1 MFAIDPNAP
10 PIAGGYSR
18 LSPPGCNIRRL
29 RKAKG
34 WTHQQLADAMTAIT
48 GTQTSRSTPSRYER
62 NVDGFTWANMRA
74 VAQAL
79 GTSLEDLMTP
89 PHLLNLP
96 IEIRQTLEL
105 PADQQVK
112 ILAVI
117 RQALLLIH
125 A

>member
-1 MFAIDPNAP
+1 MLATDPNAHAIP
-10 PIAGGYSR
+10 SNINR

-34 WTHQQLADAMTAIT
+34 WTHQQLADAMSAIT
-48 GTQTSRSTPSRYER
+48 GANTHRSTPSRYER

-79 GTSLEDLMTP
+79 ETTIEDLMTP
-89 PHLLNLP
+89 PNLLNLP
-96 IEIRQTLEL
+96 AEIRQVLEL
-105 PADQQVK
+105 PPPQQAK

-117 RQALLLIH
+117 RNSLLLL
-125 A
+125 AD